1 MDRRIIKS
9 NYASL
14 SIPCCGLEIP
24 QMTQKGKLSTIEGFI
39 SNAKDNL
46 KASLDD
52 GYYSEMDDNYV
63 NEIKNTIKKLDDT
76 LN

>member
-1 MDRRIIKS
+1 
-9 NYASL
+9 
-14 SIPCCGLEIP
+14 
-24 QMTQKGKLSTIEGFI
+24 MTQKGKLSTIEGFI

-63 NEIKNTIKKLDDT
+63 NEIKNTIKNGIILITIPEKRT
-76 LN
+76 